1 MTEIR
6 DDLIRPL
13 PGALDAHA
21 ARADVPVLL
30 LRATEPLPRPPGG
43 PRPHA
48 SWALSHT
55 TVDVPGDHWSMT
67 EEHARTT
74 AQAITAGLGTR
85 LTTTVDAPA

>member
-6 DDLIRPL
+6 GDLIRPL

-21 ARADVPVLL
+21 ARA
-30 LRATEPLPRPPGG
+30 
-43 PRPHA
+43 
-48 SWALSHT
+48 
-55 TVDVPGDHWSMT
+55 DVPGDHWSMT